1 MKQALRKF
9 VSYITHRD
17 HTRGNGKVVL
27 VYAGECEGEGERR
40 MDVRKRS
47 YTRQLIKQSDSRE
60 TSTVHRRGK

>member
-47 YTRQLIKQSDSRE
+47 YTRQ
-60 TSTVHRRGK
+60 